1 MKIFYLN
8 NRISNFID
16 QLDSDSIRVLT
27 KGFDMLRARGQDLR
41 MPHSKS
47 IGNGLFELRLWSNPQ
62 IRVIFGFHE
71 NKAVIVH
78 IFFKKTMQIPRHEM
92 KYAVR
97 MWKSIVA

>member
-47 IGNGLFELRLWSNPQ
+47 IGNGLFELRLWSNPP
-62 IRVIFGFHE
+62 IRAIFGFR
-71 NKAVIVH
+71 NDNVLVVH
-78 IFFKKTMQIPRHEM
+78 IFFKKTMRIPKHEID
-92 KYAVR
+92 YAVGL
-97 MWKSIVA
+97 WKSIVA

>member
-1 MKIFYLN
+1 
-8 NRISNFID
+8 
-16 QLDSDSIRVLT
+16 
-27 KGFDMLRARGQDLR
+27 MLQERGHKLR

-47 IGNGLFELRLWSNPQ
+47 IGYGLFELRVMSNPQ